1 MSTIVQTNINPLG
14 NLNYLNTSTIQYSQP
29 INSIKDNR
37 YINSSTIHNN
47 KDKSQVV
54 PSLRE
59 SLQPSI
65 NKYFPMNAKTDRN
78 NSLYLPSVMNSQ
90 TVQKINGSSGPQM
103 IPSLKFK
110 KNNTQDSITDGT
122 DIALESNQSSANPS
136 SRKYKY
142 YIKKFSDKYQ
152 KPLGGLGPNYD
163 QNWE

>member
-1 MSTIVQTNINPLG
+1 
-14 NLNYLNTSTIQYSQP
+14 
-29 INSIKDNR
+29 
-37 YINSSTIHNN
+37 
-47 KDKSQVV
+47 
-54 PSLRE
+54 
-59 SLQPSI
+59 
-65 NKYFPMNAKTDRN
+65 MNAKTDRN

-142 YIKKFSDKYQ
+142 YIKKFSDKY
-152 KPLGGLGPNYD
+152 
-163 QNWE
+163 